1 VSDTPTP
8 IPASGSF
15 AIADELAVHRLG
27 FGAMRL
33 TGDGVWG
40 PHDDPEECR
49 AVLRRAVE
57 LGVTLI
63 DTADSY
69 GPYVSEEIIAEA
81 LYPYPDDV
89 VIATKGGLV
98 RGGPGDWRR
107 NGRPEHLRE
116 ACEGSLRRL
125 KLDTI
130 DLYQLHSIDRNVPTE
145 EQIGALVEL
154 RDEGKI
160 RHIGLSNVTTDQL
173 AQAMELTDVATV
185 QNRFNL
191 ADRASDDVVDTCA
204 SYGIGFI
211 PWFPIATGK
220 LAAPGGVADEVAR
233 AHDATPAQ
241 VALAWLL
248 RRSPTMLPI
257 PGTSSVAHLEENCA
271 AATVELSDDAYDELT
286 SAV

>member
-1 VSDTPTP
+1 VSS
-8 IPASGSF
+8 SGSHS
-15 AIADELAVHRLG
+15 IGDELAVHRLG

-81 LYPYPDDV
+81 LHPYPDDV
-89 VIATKGGLV
+89 VLATKGGLV
-98 RGGPGDWRR
+98 RGGPGDWRPD
-107 NGRPEHLRE
+107 GRPEHLRE
-116 ACEGSLRRL
+116 ACDGSLRRL
-125 KLDTI
+125 KLETI
-130 DLYQLHSIDRNVPTE
+130 DLYQLHTIDRNVPAA
-145 EQIGALVEL
+145 EQIGALVDL

-173 AQAMELTDVATV
+173 AQAMEITEVATV

-191 ADRASDDVVDTCA
+191 TDRASDDVVDTCA

-220 LAAPGGVADEVAR
+220 LAEPGGVAEEIAR
-233 AHDATPAQ
+233 AHEATPAQ

-248 RRSPTMLPI
+248 HRSPSMLPI
-257 PGTSSVAHLEENCA
+257 PGTSSVSHLEENCA
-271 AATVELSDDAYDELT
+271 AAAITLSDDEYDELT
-286 SAV
+286 AAG